1 MRFTQ
6 PGPTL
11 YNAGQKEWTLGCV
24 NPSSWLPLA
33 AEREFTQPRV
43 HSFAQPCSLLP
54 PLLFSGSETRFV
66 ISKEGSCKRS
76 SQISLYIQQ
85 GNKKERGRKENC
97 NSKEGKEGN
106 SWSPVKHCQE
116 KKNCKDHTRLVLT
129 FHHGARRRR
138 K

>member
-54 PLLFSGSETRFV
+54 PLLFQGVRQDLSSAKKALAKEVRKFPSTY
-66 ISKEGSCKRS
+66 SKEIK
-76 SQISLYIQQ
+76 
-85 GNKKERGRKENC
+85 KKEGGKKIATAKKGRKGIPGPPSNIA
-97 NSKEGKEGN
+97 KRKKI
-106 SWSPVKHCQE
+106 VKTIL
-116 KKNCKDHTRLVLT
+116 D
-129 FHHGARRRR
+129 
-138 K
+138 